1 MLHFSINGI
10 FVTAEQ
16 GSSILSAAR
25 AAGIHIP
32 ALCDHPALEPLGA
45 CRVCLVE
52 IEGRPK
58 LAAACATP
66 VEENISV
73 LTASPRVLETRKT
86 IVELLISNHPNTCTT
101 CTANGKCEL
110 PSLCQELGIKQPV
123 YAADPNRKFPL
134 DDGNP
139 FIVRDREKCILC
151 GRCVRVCERYA
162 GYSAV
167 DFMGRSG
174 NAIVDTAPDGT
185 LEDSDCVFCGQ
196 CVQVCPVGALAERTA
211 RGHDVLWKT
220 KDVGTVCSYCG
231 VGCKLTLRV
240 HPEENRILNVESD
253 YLSETSFNKG
263 RTCVKGRFAWGFVGS
278 GDRLTKPLIRE
289 EGVFR
294 EASWNEAIK
303 RISAKLSGIKE
314 RHGADAIG
322 FFSSARCT
330 NEENYLMQK
339 LARAVV
345 GTNNVDHC
353 AHL

>member
-1 MLHFSINGI
+1 MPNFIINGI
-10 FVTAEQ
+10 PVFGEP

-32 ALCDHPALEPLGA
+32 ALCDHPVLEPIGA

-58 LAAACATP
+58 LVAACVTP
-66 VEENISV
+66 VEEGISV
-73 LTASPRVLETRKT
+73 LTASQRVLETRKA
-86 IVELLISNHPNTCTT
+86 IVELIISNHPNTCLT

-110 PSLCQELGIKQPV
+110 PSLCSELGIRRPPYGAYNKDK
-123 YAADPNRKFPL
+123 YPL
-134 DDGNP
+134 DDSNP

-151 GRCVRVCERYA
+151 GRCIRVCERCA

-167 DFMGRSG
+167 EFQGRSS
-174 NAIVDTAPDGT
+174 NTIVDTAPDGT

-211 RGHDVLWKT
+211 HGHDILWET
-220 KDVGTVCSYCG
+220 NDVKTVCSYCG
-231 VGCKLTLRV
+231 VGCELMIRV
-240 HPEENRILNVESD
+240 HPETGRILNIESD
-253 YLSETSFNKG
+253 YESKTALNKG
-263 RTCVKGRFAWGFVGS
+263 RTCVKGRFAWGFVHS
-278 GDRLTKPLIRE
+278 EDRLKKPLVRE
-289 EGVFR
+289 GDIFR
-294 EASWNEAIK
+294 EASWEEALSLIGEK
-303 RISAKLSGIKE
+303 ISGIREKY
-314 RHGADAIG
+314 GPDAIG

-339 LARAVV
+339 LARAVI
-345 GTNNVDHC
+345 GTNNIDHC